1 MAERRI
7 RLRAMGPDNKQWEA
21 DQLLRIGRVAPA
33 DVVLDDPSIS
43 RRHAEIEFTDLGWI
57 ARDLGS
63 TNGTFL
69 NGVRI
74 GNADRLLHEQDLLQ
88 CGNVVLL
95 IEALPGEPLNLSEAP
110 KSGFLVQA
118 TARQSLE
125 DAAKRLAFDVTRSVR
140 PGDQLLRLLQAG
152 QYLDRTDSLD
162 ELLTR
167 NLQHAVTS
175 LQAKRGAVVL
185 IDENTGKLSLRATFS
200 TVLEPKQAQ
209 YFSHTLAARCFRTR
223 QSILCANI
231 VNDPELS
238 RAASLSGAPMNSL
251 ICALLRSSQKSL
263 GVLHLDRG
271 LKDEPF
277 TRDDLDRADA
287 LAASMSVSLESAQIL
302 QERQW
307 AMFVQTFIAFSQ
319 AIELR
324 DPCTGGHAR
333 RVSDYALLLAD
344 QLQLSGTDRYHLR
357 IGGPVHDIGKIGID
371 DSVLRKCGP
380 LTTAEFE
387 HMKTHTV
394 KGAAILQAIPGLDHV
409 IPIVRN
415 HHERWDGRGYP
426 DRLAGDK
433 IPHLARVVAVVDAF
447 DAMTTDRP
455 YRAGMS
461 IEQALGQ
468 IESGA
473 GGQFDPECA
482 KAFVSLRPKISE
494 MLGEEGPRA
503 MTMPQTQGQMSWCAI
518 EHPLPPEPDG
528 RFKEPSADLRSAAW
542 ALERQALERQAV

>member
-21 DQLLRIGRVAPA
+21 EHLLRIGRVGPA
-33 DVVLDDPSIS
+33 EVALDDPSIS
-43 RRHAEIEFTDLGWI
+43 RRHAEIEFTELGWI

-74 GNADRLLHEQDLLQ
+74 GKADRLLHEQDLLQ

-95 IEALPGEPLNLSEAP
+95 VEALPGEPLNLAEAP

-125 DAAKRLAFDVTRSVR
+125 EAAKRLAFDVTRSVR

-167 NLQHAVTS
+167 NLHHAVTS

-185 IDENTGKLSLRATFS
+185 IDESTGKLSLRAAYS
-200 TVLEPKQAQ
+200 TVPETKQAQ
-209 YFSHTLAARCFRTR
+209 HFSHTLAARCFRSR

-231 VNDPELS
+231 VNDPELL
-238 RAASLSGAPMNSL
+238 RAGSLSGAPMNSM
-251 ICALLRSSQKSL
+251 ICALLRSSQKNL

-271 LKDEPF
+271 VKDEPF
-277 TRDDLDRADA
+277 NRDDLNRADA

-333 RVSDYALLLAD
+333 RVSDYALMLAE
-344 QLQLSGTDRYHLR
+344 QLQLPGTDRYHLR

-387 HMKTHTV
+387 HMKSHTV

-426 DRLAGDK
+426 DRLAGDR
-433 IPHLARVVAVVDAF
+433 IPHLARIVAVVDAF

-455 YRAGMS
+455 YRVGMS
-461 IEQALGQ
+461 VDEALAQ
-468 IESGA
+468 IDSGA
-473 GGQFDPECA
+473 GSQFDPECA
-482 KAFVSLRPKISE
+482 KAFVSLRSKIAE
-494 MLGEEGPRA
+494 MRGEEP
-503 MTMPQTQGQMSWCAI
+503 PQTENIAQMQAHMSWCAI
-518 EHPLPPEPDG
+518 EYPLPLDPDG
-528 RFKEPSADLRSAAW
+528 RSNEPVAGFRSAAW
-542 ALERQALERQAV
+542 AMERQAV

>member
-21 DQLLRIGRVAPA
+21 DHLLKIGRVAPA
-33 DVVLDDPSIS
+33 DVVLEDPSIS
-43 RRHAEIEFTDLGWI
+43 RRHAEIEFTELGWI

-95 IEALPGEPLNLSEAP
+95 IEALPGEPLNLAEAP
-110 KSGFLVQA
+110 KSGLLVQA

-125 DAAKRLAFDVTRSVR
+125 EAAKRLAFDVTRSVR

-185 IDENTGKLSLRATFS
+185 IDDHTGKLSLRATFS
-200 TVLEPKQAQ
+200 RVPEVKPGQAQ
-209 YFSHTLAARCFRTR
+209 YFSHTLAARCFRSR

-238 RAASLSGAPMNSL
+238 RAGSLSGAPMNSM
-251 ICALLRSSQKSL
+251 ICALLRSSQKNL

-277 TRDDLDRADA
+277 NKDDLNRADA

-333 RVSDYALLLAD
+333 RVSDYALMLAEE
-344 QLQLSGTDRYHLR
+344 LQLPGTDRYHLR

-394 KGAAILQAIPGLDHV
+394 KGAAILQAIPGLDAV

-426 DRLAGDK
+426 DRLAGDR

-461 IEQALGQ
+461 VDQALAQ
-468 IESGA
+468 IGEGA

-482 KAFVSLRPKISE
+482 KAFVCLRPKITA
-494 MLGEEGPRA
+494 MLGSETPTT
-503 MTMPQTQGQMSWCAI
+503 MTLAQMQAQGSWCAI
-518 EHPLPPEPDG
+518 EHPLPPEPE
-528 RFKEPSADLRSAAW
+528 RFKEPIADLKSAAW
-542 ALERQALERQAV
+542 TFERQAV